1 MATNLVTTI
10 MQSLTPDMIAKIAS
24 LLGID
29 RSIAEKAIG
38 AGIPA
43 ILASFANLASS
54 PDGARQLSS
63 TLAHQPANGL
73 EQIRNAIGAGQQSA
87 AEGGASLLSGLLG
100 GSGLNALAGAI
111 GSFAGTGAN
120 TGKSLL
126 GMLGPVVAGV
136 LGQQQRNNGLDA
148 NGLASLLASQKD
160 QIAAAMPSGFTKMLS
175 GTDVLG
181 AFDGGMRRTADTV
194 AAARSRMA
202 DMADDA
208 AARTGQAAYAASRS
222 ASTSS
227 SWPYWGLAALAA
239 LVGIGWYFLTPH
251 DTQQVAE
258 RKTATPTSTSE
269 TIGAR
274 TPNVTAAELT
284 MEATT
289 SVGAVRAALQGM
301 TNPAAARAA
310 LPQLEQATARLD
322 RINDLAA
329 QLPPAARKTI
339 ASSLQSTITPLN
351 QLFDKVLATPE
362 VAGVAKPAIDALRSK
377 LETLSRT

>member
-1 MATNLVTTI
+1 
-10 MQSLTPDMIAKIAS
+10 
-24 LLGID
+24 
-29 RSIAEKAIG
+29 
-38 AGIPA
+38 
-43 ILASFANLASS
+43 
-54 PDGARQLSS
+54 
-63 TLAHQPANGL
+63 
-73 EQIRNAIGAGQQSA
+73 
-87 AEGGASLLSGLLG
+87 
-100 GSGLNALAGAI
+100 
-111 GSFAGTGAN
+111 
-120 TGKSLL
+120 
-126 GMLGPVVAGV
+126 
-136 LGQQQRNNGLDA
+136 
-148 NGLASLLASQKD
+148 
-160 QIAAAMPSGFTKMLS
+160 
-175 GTDVLG
+175 
-181 AFDGGMRRTADTV
+181 
-194 AAARSRMA
+194 MA

-362 VAGVAKPAIDALRSK
+362 VAGVAKPAIDALRSR